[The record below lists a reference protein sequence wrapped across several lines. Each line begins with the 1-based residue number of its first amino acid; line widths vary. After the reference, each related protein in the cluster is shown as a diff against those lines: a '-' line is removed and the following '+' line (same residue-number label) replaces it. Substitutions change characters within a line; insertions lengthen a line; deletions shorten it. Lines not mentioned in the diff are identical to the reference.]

1 MEQRNPRVRWFV
13 VFVLAV
19 VWMGAVFARLGY
31 LQLFRYSE
39 YLSKAQR
46 QQLRVRETT
55 PKRGS
60 IFDRNGHELA
70 VSLPVDYCF
79 ADNSEISDPEMV
91 ANLLSRVLN
100 IPQEEIGA
108 KLVEPHPFPVLARK
122 LTPEIAAR
130 IEALNLR
137 GIYVQK
143 EPERIYPQRSLASQ
157 VIGYVNVDQQGQG
170 GIEYAL
176 DKVIRGKPGRMLVT
190 KDARRRGVDRS
201 EVAAQPGSSVT
212 LTIDE
217 NIQYIAEKELSAAI
231 NDTHAISGSIV
242 IEDPNSGELLAIA
255 NWPTFDSNDPSHF
268 ADDLRMNR
276 AVAAAYE
283 PGSTFK
289 VITLASAMENGV
301 ARPSDLVDCQNGSIV
316 VAGRLIHD
324 WHPFGTLS
332 VAQILAHSSDVG
344 SIKIALRVGA
354 TNLYQTARK
363 FGIGES
369 TGIDLPGENRG
380 LFRTLDHW
388 TASSIGSIA
397 IGQEVSATPVQMTSV
412 ISAIANGGLLYR
424 PHVMKSVGSGPAN
437 GIEKASDSEP
447 TPRRAIDSRVAA
459 TMRELMAGV
468 VLEGTGKPAALNGWT
483 DAGKSGT
490 AQKIDPGTGRYSP
503 DKYVASFVG
512 FAPVS
517 DPVVTILVV
526 LDSPVGAHHG
536 GDVGGP
542 VFRRVAEQVLQ
553 YLDTPHDI
561 PVVPAVE
568 MAARRREVAK
578 LDARED
584 AEDLQLAKDRD
595 EAAAPAAPQQAAEA
609 APVIAGNTAAPTVE
623 FGGEPGIT
631 VPSLSGQSVRGVTE
645 ACSKLG
651 LTPVLVGTGF
661 ALDQSPQAG
670 ARVNRGTR
678 IVVRF
683 GRAGKVV
690 PTDLH
695 GGGD

>member
-1 MEQRNPRVRWFV
+1 MEPRNPRVRWLV
-13 VFVLAV
+13 VFVLAL

-39 YLSKAQR
+39 YLAKAQR

-79 ADNSEISDPEMV
+79 ADSSEINDNDMV
-91 ANLLSRVLN
+91 AELLSRVLN
-100 IPQEEIGA
+100 VAPEEIGA
-108 KLVEPHPFPVLARK
+108 KLAEPHPFPVLARK

-143 EPERIYPQRSLASQ
+143 EPERVYPQRSLASQ

-176 DKVIRGKPGRMLVT
+176 DKLIRGKPGHTLVT

-217 NIQYIAEKELSAAI
+217 NIQYIAEKELAAAMS
-231 NDTHAISGSIV
+231 DTKAKSGSIV
-242 IEDPNSGELLAIA
+242 IEDPNSGELLAVA
-255 NWPTFDSNDPSHF
+255 NWPTFDSNEPSAF
-268 ADDLRMNR
+268 EDDVRMNR

-289 VITLASAMENGV
+289 IITLASAFENGV
-301 ARPSDLVDCQNGSIV
+301 ANPSDLVDCQNGSIV

-332 VAQILAHSSDVG
+332 VAQVLAHSSDVG
-344 SIKIALRVGA
+344 SIKIALRDGA
-354 TNLYQTARK
+354 SNLYQTARK
-363 FGIGES
+363 FGIGEL

-380 LFRTLDHW
+380 LFRPLEHW
-388 TASSIGSIA
+388 TPSSIGSIA
-397 IGQEVSATPVQMTSV
+397 IGQEVSVTPVQTTTFV
-412 ISAIANGGLLYR
+412 SAIANGGLIHR
-424 PHVMKSVGSGPAN
+424 PHIVKSVGSGPAN
-437 GIEKASDSEP
+437 GIEKTSDSEP
-447 TPRRAIDSRVAA
+447 APRRAIDSRIAA
-459 TMRELMAGV
+459 TLRELMAGV
-468 VLEGTGKPAALNGWT
+468 ILEGTGKPAALNGWT

-490 AQKIDPGTGRYSP
+490 AQKIDPATGHYSP
-503 DKYVASFVG
+503 DKYVTSFVG

-517 DPVVTILVV
+517 DPVITVLVV
-526 LDSPVGAHHG
+526 IDSPIGAHHG
-536 GDVGGP
+536 GEVAGP
-542 VFRRVAEQVLQ
+542 IFRRVAEQVLQ

-568 MAARRREVAK
+568 MAARRRDASK
-578 LDARED
+578 LDAIED
-584 AEDLQLAKDRD
+584 AEELQAANDRD
-595 EAAAPAAPQQAAEA
+595 KKSPEAAPQPAAEVVSA
-609 APVIAGNTAAPTVE
+609 ASAPTVE
-623 FGGEPGIT
+623 FGGEPGVT

-670 ARVNRGTR
+670 ARVNRGSR
-678 IVVRF
+678 VVVRF
-683 GRAGKVV
+683 GRPGKYV
-690 PTDLH
+690 PANLQ
-695 GGGD
+695 GGGN

>member
-1 MEQRNPRVRWFV
+1 MEPRNPRVRWLV
-13 VFVLAV
+13 VFVLAL

-39 YLSKAQR
+39 YLAKAQR

-79 ADNSEISDPEMV
+79 ADSSEINDNDMV
-91 ANLLSRVLN
+91 AELLSRVLN
-100 IPQEEIGA
+100 VAPEEIGA
-108 KLVEPHPFPVLARK
+108 KLAEPHPFPVLARK

-143 EPERIYPQRSLASQ
+143 EPERVYPQRSLASQ

-170 GIEYAL
+170 GIEYEL
-176 DKVIRGKPGRMLVT
+176 DKVIKGKPGRTLVT

-217 NIQYIAEKELSAAI
+217 NIQYIAEKELAAAMS
-231 NDTHAISGSIV
+231 DTQAKSGSIV
-242 IEDPNSGELLAIA
+242 IEDPNSGELLAVA
-255 NWPTFDSNDPSHF
+255 NWPTFDSNEPSAF
-268 ADDLRMNR
+268 EDDVRMNR

-289 VITLASAMENGV
+289 VITLASAFENGV
-301 ARPSDLVDCQNGSIV
+301 ASPSDLVDCQNGSIT

-332 VAQILAHSSDVG
+332 VAQVLAHSSDVG
-344 SIKIALRVGA
+344 SIKVALRAGA
-354 TNLYQTARK
+354 SNLYQTARK
-363 FGIGES
+363 FGIGEL

-397 IGQEVSATPVQMTSV
+397 IGQEVSVTPVQTTTFV
-412 ISAIANGGLLYR
+412 SAIANGGLIFR
-424 PHVMKSVGSGPAN
+424 PHIVKSIGSGPAN
-437 GIEKASDSEP
+437 AFEKTSDSEP
-447 TPRRAIDSRVAA
+447 APRRAIDSGVAA
-459 TMRELMAGV
+459 TLRELMAGV

-490 AQKIDPGTGRYSP
+490 AQKVDPATGRYSP
-503 DKYVASFVG
+503 DKYVTSFVG

-517 DPVVTILVV
+517 DPVVTIIVV

-536 GDVGGP
+536 GEVAGP

-568 MAARRREVAK
+568 MAARRRDASK
-578 LDARED
+578 LDALED
-584 AEDLQLAKDRD
+584 EEEAK
-595 EAAAPAAPQQAAEA
+595 AADASNNQKDTPGSAPPA
-609 APVIAGNTAAPTVE
+609 VAGETPSSAPTVE
-623 FGGEPGIT
+623 FGGEPGVT

-670 ARVNRGTR
+670 ARVNRGSR
-678 IVVRF
+678 VVVRF
-683 GRAGKVV
+683 GRPGKYV
-690 PTDLH
+690 PANLQ
-695 GGGD
+695 GGAN

>member
-19 VWMGAVFARLGY
+19 VWMGAVFARLGF

-79 ADNSEISDPEMV
+79 ADNSEISDPGMV
-91 ANLLSRVLN
+91 ADLLSRVLN

-231 NDTHAISGSIV
+231 SDTHAISGSIV

-255 NWPTFDSNDPSHF
+255 NWPTFDSNDPSYF
-268 ADDLRMNR
+268 PDDLRMNR

-289 VITLASAMENGV
+289 VITLASAFENGV
-301 ARPSDLVDCQNGSIV
+301 AHPSDLVDCQNGSIV

-424 PHVMKSVGSGPAN
+424 PHVLKSVGSGPAN
-437 GIEKASDSEP
+437 GIEKTSDSEP

-490 AQKIDPGTGRYSP
+490 AQKIDLATGRYSP

-517 DPVVTILVV
+517 DPVITILVV

-568 MAARRREVAK
+568 MAARRREAAK

-595 EAAAPAAPQQAAEA
+595 AAAAPAAPQQAAEA
-609 APVIAGNTAAPTVE
+609 PATAAPTVE

-683 GRAGKVV
+683 GRPGKVV

>member
-1 MEQRNPRVRWFV
+1 MEPRNPRVRWLV
-13 VFVLAV
+13 VFVLAL

-39 YLSKAQR
+39 YLGKAQR

-79 ADNSEISDPEMV
+79 ADSSEINDNDMV
-91 ANLLSRVLN
+91 AELLSRVLN
-100 IPQEEIGA
+100 VAPEEIGA
-108 KLVEPHPFPVLARK
+108 KLAEPHPFPVLARK

-143 EPERIYPQRSLASQ
+143 EPERVYPQRSLASQ

-170 GIEYAL
+170 GIEYEL
-176 DKVIRGKPGRMLVT
+176 DKLIKGKPGRTLVT

-217 NIQYIAEKELSAAI
+217 NIQYIAEKELAAAI
-231 NDTHAISGSIV
+231 SDTQSKSGSIV

-255 NWPTFDSNDPSHF
+255 NWPTFDSNEPSAF
-268 ADDLRMNR
+268 EDDVRMNR

-289 VITLASAMENGV
+289 VITLASAFENGV
-301 ARPSDLVDCQNGSIV
+301 ANPSDLVDCQNGSIV

-324 WHPFGTLS
+324 WHPFGALT
-332 VAQILAHSSDVG
+332 VAQVLSHSSDVG
-344 SIKIALRVGA
+344 SIKIALRDGA
-354 TNLYQTARK
+354 SNLYQTARK
-363 FGIGES
+363 FGIGEL

-380 LFRTLDHW
+380 LFRTLEHW
-388 TASSIGSIA
+388 TPSSIGSIA
-397 IGQEVSATPVQMTSV
+397 IGQEVSVTPVQTTPFV
-412 ISAIANGGLLYR
+412 SAIANGGLMYR
-424 PHVMKSVGSGPAN
+424 PHIVKSVGSGPAN
-437 GIEKASDSEP
+437 AIEKTSDSEP
-447 TPRRAIDSRVAA
+447 APRSAIDPRIAA
-459 TMRELMAGV
+459 TLRELMAGV
-468 VLEGTGKPAALNGWT
+468 ILDTGGTGKPAALNGWT

-490 AQKIDPGTGRYSP
+490 AQKIEPATGRYSP
-503 DKYVASFVG
+503 NKYVTSFVG

-517 DPVVTILVV
+517 DPVITVLVV
-526 LDSPVGAHHG
+526 VDSPIGAHHG
-536 GDVGGP
+536 GEVAGP

-568 MAARRREVAK
+568 MAARRREASK
-578 LDARED
+578 LDAMKDE
-584 AEDLQLAKDRD
+584 EEAKAANASSNSTDSSAPTSP
-595 EAAAPAAPQQAAEA
+595 AAADATPPS
-609 APVIAGNTAAPTVE
+609 APTVE
-623 FGGEPGIT
+623 FGGEPGVT

-670 ARVNRGTR
+670 ARVNRGSR
-678 IVVRF
+678 VVVRF
-683 GRAGKVV
+683 GRPGKYV
-690 PTDLH
+690 PANLQ
-695 GGGD
+695 GGAN

>member
-1 MEQRNPRVRWFV
+1 MEPRNPRVRWLV
-13 VFVLAV
+13 VFVLAL
-19 VWMGAVFARLGY
+19 VWMGAVFGRLGY

-39 YLSKAQR
+39 YLARAQR

-79 ADNSEISDPEMV
+79 ADISEINDNDMV
-91 ANLLSRVLN
+91 AELLSRVLN
-100 IPQEEIGA
+100 VAPEEIGA
-108 KLVEPHPFPVLARK
+108 KLAEPHPFPVLARK

-137 GIYVQK
+137 GVYVQK
-143 EPERIYPQRSLASQ
+143 EPERVYPQRSLASQ

-170 GIEYAL
+170 GIEYEL
-176 DKVIRGKPGRMLVT
+176 DKLIKGKPGRTLVT

-217 NIQYIAEKELSAAI
+217 NIQYIAEKELAAAM
-231 NDTHAISGSIV
+231 NDTQAKSGSIV
-242 IEDPNSGELLAIA
+242 IEDPNSGELLAVA
-255 NWPTFDSNDPSHF
+255 NWPTFDSNEPSAF
-268 ADDLRMNR
+268 EDDVRMNR

-289 VITLASAMENGV
+289 VITLASAFENGV
-301 ARPSDLVDCQNGSIV
+301 ATPSDLVDCQGGSIV

-332 VAQILAHSSDVG
+332 VAQVLAHSSDVG
-344 SIKIALRVGA
+344 SIKIALRDGA
-354 TNLYQTARK
+354 ANLYQTARK
-363 FGIGES
+363 FGIGEL

-380 LFRTLDHW
+380 LFRPLEHW
-388 TASSIGSIA
+388 TPSSIGSIA
-397 IGQEVSATPVQMTSV
+397 IGQEVAVTPVQVTTV
-412 ISAIANGGLLYR
+412 VSAIANGGLIYR
-424 PHVMKSVGSGPAN
+424 PHVLKSVGTGPTNAV
-437 GIEKASDSEP
+437 EKASDSEP
-447 TPRRAIDSRVAA
+447 APRRAIDSRIAA
-459 TMRELMAGV
+459 TLRELMAGV
-468 VLEGTGKPAALNGWT
+468 ILEGTGKPAALNGWT

-490 AQKIDPGTGRYSP
+490 AQKIDPATGRYSP
-503 DKYVASFVG
+503 DKYVTSFVG

-526 LDSPVGAHHG
+526 LDSPIGAHHG
-536 GDVGGP
+536 GEVAGP

-568 MAARRREVAK
+568 MAARRRDASK
-578 LDARED
+578 LDAMED
-584 AEDLQLAKDRD
+584 EEEAK
-595 EAAAPAAPQQAAEA
+595 AASARNNPAEA
-609 APVIAGNTAAPTVE
+609 TVPAPPADSNATPASAPTVE
-623 FGGEPGIT
+623 FGGEPGVT

-678 IVVRF
+678 VVVRF
-683 GRAGKVV
+683 GRPGKYV
-690 PTDLH
+690 PASLQ
-695 GGGD
+695 GGAN

>member
-1 MEQRNPRVRWFV
+1 MEPRNPRVRWLA
-13 VFVLAV
+13 VFIVAV
-19 VWMGAVFARLGY
+19 VWMGAVVARLGY

-39 YLSKAQR
+39 YLSKAQH

-79 ADNSEISDPEMV
+79 ADSSEINDPDMV

-100 IPQEEIGA
+100 IAPEEIGA
-108 KLVEPHPFPVLARK
+108 KLAEPHPFPVLARK
-122 LTPEIAAR
+122 LTPEIAER

-143 EPERIYPQRSLASQ
+143 EPERVYPQRSLASQ

-170 GIEYAL
+170 GIEYSL
-176 DKVIRGKPGRMLVT
+176 DKLIKGKPGSMLVT

-201 EVAAQPGSSVT
+201 EVAAQAGSSVT
-212 LTIDE
+212 LTLDE
-217 NIQYIAEKELSAAI
+217 NIQYIAEKELAEAI
-231 NDTHAISGSIV
+231 SDSHALSGSIV
-242 IEDPNSGELLAIA
+242 IEDPNSGELLALA
-255 NWPTFDSNDPSHF
+255 NWPTFDSNNPSDF
-268 ADDLRMNR
+268 SDDNRMNR

-289 VITLASAMENGV
+289 VITLASAFENGV
-301 ARPSDLVDCQNGSIV
+301 TNPNALVDCQGGAIL

-332 VAQILAHSSDVG
+332 VTQVLEHSSDVG
-344 SIKIALRVGA
+344 SIKIALMDGA
-354 TNLYQTARK
+354 SNLYQTARK
-363 FGIGES
+363 FGVGQL

-380 LFRTLDHW
+380 LFRPLENW

-397 IGQEVSATPVQMTSV
+397 IGQEVSVTPVQTTTV

-424 PHVMKSVGSGPAN
+424 PHVLKSVGGDAAK
-437 GIEKASDSEP
+437 GLEKVSDSDA
-447 TPRRAIDSRVAA
+447 TPRRVLDSRIAA
-459 TMRELMAGV
+459 TMRQLMAGV

-490 AQKIDPGTGRYSP
+490 AQKIDTNTGRYSP

-517 DPVVTILVV
+517 DPAITILVV
-526 LDSPVGAHHG
+526 LDSPIGAHHG
-536 GDVGGP
+536 GDVAGP

-553 YLDTPHDI
+553 YLNTPHDI
-561 PVVPAVE
+561 PVVPAAE
-568 MAARRREVAK
+568 MAARRRDTTDTDASGDGDEASPVE
-578 LDARED
+578 AREQQNNPTTP
-584 AEDLQLAKDRD
+584 EP
-595 EAAAPAAPQQAAEA
+595 AAAAIPSAP
-609 APVIAGNTAAPTVE
+609 NAPTVE
-623 FGGEPGIT
+623 FGGGPAIT
-631 VPSLSGQSVRGVTE
+631 VPSLAGQSVRGVTE

-651 LTPVLVGTGF
+651 LTPVLVGTGV
-661 ALDQSPQAG
+661 ALEQSPDAG
-670 ARVNRGTR
+670 VRVNRGTR

-683 GRAGKVV
+683 GRPGKYV
-690 PTDLH
+690 PADARER
-695 GGGD
+695 GN

>member
-1 MEQRNPRVRWFV
+1 MEPRNPRVRWLV
-13 VFVLAV
+13 VFVLAL

-39 YLSKAQR
+39 YLAKAQR

-79 ADNSEISDPEMV
+79 ADSSEINDNDMV
-91 ANLLSRVLN
+91 AELLSRVLN
-100 IPQEEIGA
+100 VAPEEIGA
-108 KLVEPHPFPVLARK
+108 KLAEPHPFPVLARK

-143 EPERIYPQRSLASQ
+143 EPERVYPQRSLASQ

-176 DKVIRGKPGRMLVT
+176 DKLIKGKPGHTLVT

-201 EVAAQPGSSVT
+201 EVAAQSGSSVT

-217 NIQYIAEKELSAAI
+217 NIQYIAEKELAAAM
-231 NDTHAISGSIV
+231 NDTQAKSGSIV
-242 IEDPNSGELLAIA
+242 IEDPNTGELLAVA
-255 NWPTFDSNDPSHF
+255 NWPTFDSNEPSAF
-268 ADDLRMNR
+268 EDDVRMNR

-289 VITLASAMENGV
+289 VITLASAFENGV
-301 ARPSDLVDCQNGSIV
+301 ANPSDLVDCQNGSIV

-332 VAQILAHSSDVG
+332 VAQVLAHSSDVG
-344 SIKIALRVGA
+344 SIKIALRDGA
-354 TNLYQTARK
+354 SNLYQTARK
-363 FGIGES
+363 FGIGEL

-380 LFRTLDHW
+380 LFRPLEHW
-388 TASSIGSIA
+388 TPSSIGSIA
-397 IGQEVSATPVQMTSV
+397 IGQEVAVTPVQVTTV
-412 ISAIANGGLLYR
+412 VSAIANGGLIYR
-424 PHVMKSVGSGPAN
+424 PHVLKSVGTGPAN
-437 GIEKASDSEP
+437 SIEKASDSEP
-447 TPRRAIDSRVAA
+447 APRRAIDSRIAA
-459 TMRELMAGV
+459 TLRELMAGV
-468 VLEGTGKPAALNGWT
+468 ILEGTGKPAALNGWT

-490 AQKIDPGTGRYSP
+490 AQKIDPATGRYSP
-503 DKYVASFVG
+503 DKYVTSFVG

-517 DPVVTILVV
+517 DPAVTILVM
-526 LDSPVGAHHG
+526 LDSPIGAHHG
-536 GDVGGP
+536 GEVAGP

-568 MAARRREVAK
+568 MAARRRDASK
-578 LDARED
+578 LDAIED
-584 AEDLQLAKDRD
+584 AEELQAANDRD
-595 EAAAPAAPQQAAEA
+595 KKSSEAAPQPATAAASA
-609 APVIAGNTAAPTVE
+609 ASAPTVE
-623 FGGEPGIT
+623 FGGEPGVT

-670 ARVNRGTR
+670 ARVNRGSR
-678 IVVRF
+678 VVVRF
-683 GRAGKVV
+683 GRPGKYV
-690 PTDLH
+690 PANLQ
-695 GGGD
+695 GGGN